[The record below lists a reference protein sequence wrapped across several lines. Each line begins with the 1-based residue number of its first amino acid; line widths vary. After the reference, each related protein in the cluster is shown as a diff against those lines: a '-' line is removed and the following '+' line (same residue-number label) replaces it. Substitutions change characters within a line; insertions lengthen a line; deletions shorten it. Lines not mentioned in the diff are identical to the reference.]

1 MMDIADATIVAGVL
15 DRLFDAGWVL
25 VATCNRTPKEFAQ
38 STMHKEH
45 PQARFAQ
52 RIAEQCDAVHLRTPG
67 TDSESPRDYRRTLT
81 AAKDPAFLS
90 PLDSSTAAALEGRF
104 ESALAGAEARTTVAH
119 TGPNRSLNLIG
130 SKERG
135 VARTSFAA
143 LCDTPLGAID
153 YISLAQQFYTI
164 FVTDVPQ
171 LSLRSRDQARRFITL
186 VDQLYNHRTQLVASA
201 AVPLTNLFEGA
212 AGGEVLAELEAQRL
226 EGLEFEGEAG
236 KAEELNPIGV
246 TANSLADEAADVL
259 SLTGRVGADSRKRL
273 AQDSLFTGEDETFAF
288 RRAISRLTE
297 MQSEEYLGRSGA
309 KRMDM
314 GM

>member
-153 YISLAQQFYTI
+153 YISLAQQFHTI

-186 VDQLYNHRTQLVASA
+186 VDQLYNEKAICFIQAE
-201 AVPLTNLFEGA
+201 VPLDHLFVGTADGA
-212 AGGEVLAELEAQRL
+212 AGAARAESL

-236 KAEELNPIGV
+236 KAPELNPIGV
-246 TANSLADEAADVL
+246 TANSVSVARQ
-259 SLTGRVGADSRKRL
+259 TGNVSADSRKGLTADTLRRSSQVRTR
-273 AQDSLFTGEDETFAF
+273 ASPSAARSVGFA
-288 RRAISRLTE
+288 RCSRLPTW
-297 MQSEEYLGRSGA
+297 A
-309 KRMDM
+309 PA
-314 GM
+314 

>member
-1 MMDIADATIVAGVL
+1 MMDIADATIVSGVL
-15 DRLFDAGWVL
+15 SRLFAAGWVL

-153 YISLAQQFYTI
+153 YISLAQQFHTI